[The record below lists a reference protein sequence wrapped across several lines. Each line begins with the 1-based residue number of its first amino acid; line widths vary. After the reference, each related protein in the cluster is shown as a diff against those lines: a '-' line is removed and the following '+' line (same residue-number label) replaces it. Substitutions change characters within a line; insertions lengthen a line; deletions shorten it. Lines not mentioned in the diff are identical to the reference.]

1 MNWFLMYSKSYFI
14 NLRNYL
20 IFFYKDR
27 WNFGYDNYSVQ
38 MNFKHTTA
46 QQNKDCL
53 NSKLLKSPDN
63 WSFKRETFLNSNSYD
78 H

>member
-1 MNWFLMYSKSYFI
+1 
-14 NLRNYL
+14 
-20 IFFYKDR
+20 
-27 WNFGYDNYSVQ
+27 